1 MASKNV
7 IALAERIRREFGLI
21 VDPENYVTTHAGRH
35 LLAGGAY
42 TWYFFGKNG
51 IGIVGGFR
59 PMKDYLVKRNRLVM
73 TKHEHWN
80 DYEIDAIKP
89 GEPGYDNAQFEK
101 VFYG

>member
-1 MASKNV
+1 MASENV

-51 IGIVGGFR
+51 IGTVSGFR
-59 PMKDYLVKRNRLVM
+59 PMKDYLVKRNHLVM

-89 GEPGYDNAQFEK
+89 GEPGYDSAEFEK
-101 VFYG
+101 VIE